1 LVSKPKNWVLG
12 NDWSSS
18 CAVHIA
24 GIFMEV
30 ASSFVR
36 LLSGATLRHEWAG
49 VAIAVEQ
56 RAAIVHGAAG
66 FELLAIG
73 ADVDTSPPAAPD
85 VRACEER
92 LIARSGAD

>member
-1 LVSKPKNWVLG
+1 
-12 NDWSSS
+12 
-18 CAVHIA
+18 VHIA

-36 LLSGATLRHEWAG
+36 LLFGATLRHEWAG